1 VDTEVD
7 AGLYDPGAGREGVDL
22 LCAQALAIA
31 LDFAGRG
38 MDVLAGYTGGKLRG
52 GDAGELA
59 QAMAWPAALPLS
71 APGPEPG
78 AGLWAALRRAPRRK
92 RPLPPPELP
101 SADRGTC
108 ILALPRTLDSGA
120 LDRFLSRRAAGEEA
134 SSLPCDII
142 FLCRRDDPAPLQEAA
157 ETCAR
162 LYGARNAVRA
172 QAIALNI
179 PGGDGGEEAP

>member
-1 VDTEVD
+1 
-7 AGLYDPGAGREGVDL
+7 VDL

-38 MDVLAGYTGGKLRG
+38 MDVLTGYTGGELRG

-71 APGPEPG
+71 ASAPGPG
-78 AGLWAALRRAPRRK
+78 SRLQAALRRAPRRN
-92 RPLPPPELP
+92 RPLSALPELP

-120 LDRFLSRRAAGEEA
+120 LDRFLSRRAAGAESA
-134 SSLPCDII
+134 SLLPCDLI
-142 FLCRRDDPAPLQEAA
+142 FLCRRGDPAPLREAA

-172 QAIALNI
+172 TALI
-179 PGGDGGEEAP
+179 VPEADGEESP